1 MSIQQSINQAVGV
14 ASLLGTQTAEYKRKQ
29 ELKGLE
35 AEAEGIRKGGQAISA
50 AGLSKSALM
59 DKQREAMAR
68 NIEKRINIG
77 GVTPEKISK
86 FDKIQGARAGQ
97 AQELKDTKAYASD
110 LEIALQEAQL
120 DLIRAREEKMRKR
133 SVFQD
138 NFMRNFEEFKA
149 KGGKINE

>member
-35 AEAEGIRKGGQAISA
+35 AEAEGIRKGGKAIAA
-50 AGLSKSALM
+50 AGLSESALM

-86 FDKIQGARAGQ
+86 FNKIQGERAGQ
-97 AQELKDTKAYASD
+97 AKDLEDYRSYVSD
-110 LEIALQEAQL
+110 LEQALQEAQI

-133 SVFQD
+133 SVFQ
-138 NFMRNFEEFKA
+138 
-149 KGGKINE
+149 GGMKNE